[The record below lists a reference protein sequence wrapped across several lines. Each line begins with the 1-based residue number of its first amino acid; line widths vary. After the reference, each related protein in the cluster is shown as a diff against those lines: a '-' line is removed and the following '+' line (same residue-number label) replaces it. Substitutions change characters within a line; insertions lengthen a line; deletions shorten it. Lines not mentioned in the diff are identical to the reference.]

1 MTCAIYCRLSR
12 EDEEKRQW
20 ESESIQNQRAIL
32 EEYARERGW
41 QVYGLYCDEDYSG
54 ADAARPDF
62 CRLLHDAEKG
72 RFQIVLCKTQSR
84 FTRDMELVE
93 RYIHGKF
100 PLWGIRFVAVADHAD
115 TEEKGNKKARQING
129 LINQWYLEDLSEN
142 IRMVLDFKRQQG
154 QYIAGRALYG
164 YRKDPENK
172 NRLLVDEPAAAV
184 VRQIFRWY
192 LTGVGPG
199 QITQRLN
206 DRGTASPAC
215 YKNPETEGG
224 LWNKTAVSRILRN
237 EMYAGVMVQGRRKK
251 VSYKSAYCVDVPAER
266 WFRVPGTHPPII
278 PPEQFGQVQELLRP
292 RVRSDRR
299 GRMGVLSGLVVC
311 DRCGK
316 NMVRTTNGQGRE
328 YLRCGGSI
336 SGSCTR
342 HGVRVDRL
350 CGLVG
355 EKLGIGGELN
365 RELAVMTV
373 EKIVVGEVEQGAQTV
388 EIWWKF

>member
-1 MTCAIYCRLSR
+1 LGDLPRPHSR
-12 EDEEKRQW
+12 
-20 ESESIQNQRAIL
+20 
-32 EEYARERGW
+32 
-41 QVYGLYCDEDYSG
+41 QVP
-54 ADAARPDF
+54 A
-62 CRLLHDAEKG
+62 
-72 RFQIVLCKTQSR
+72 
-84 FTRDMELVE
+84 
-93 RYIHGKF
+93 
-100 PLWGIRFVAVADHAD
+100 
-115 TEEKGNKKARQING
+115 
-129 LINQWYLEDLSEN
+129 EDLTHHRRRRL
-142 IRMVLDFKRQQG
+142 IHQQ
-154 QYIAGRALYG
+154 
-164 YRKDPENK
+164 
-172 NRLLVDEPAAAV
+172 AV

-199 QITQRLN
+199 QIAQRLN
-206 DRGTASPAC
+206 ERGTASPAC